1 MIKLFTIGCS
11 GRSARDFFGALGKAQ
26 IQTVIDI
33 RLRNTSHLAGFS
45 KMQDLPF
52 FLESICGAAYIHI
65 PQLAP
70 TERILDDFKKNKGSW
85 DEYETAYLRLLEER
99 GAEDLLSPAFLH
111 MGCLLCSETKS
122 DYCHRRLA
130 SDYFARKFSEVSIT
144 HL

>member
-11 GRSARDFFGALGKAQ
+11 GRSAQDFFGALGKAQ

-85 DEYETAYLRLLEER
+85 
-99 GAEDLLSPAFLH
+99 
-111 MGCLLCSETKS
+111 
-122 DYCHRRLA
+122 
-130 SDYFARKFSEVSIT
+130 
-144 HL
+144 